1 MAYYQLQNSYV
12 IQPLHKHKA
21 RRALGVNLKTKYLKY
36 MACFALALPQLAV
49 LPVHAEEALS
59 PLVVT
64 AGRIAEDPARVSSD
78 TTVITREEIVQSQ
91 ATSVADILR
100 VQTGIDVAATGG
112 PGKATSVFLR
122 GGNSGQTLVL
132 IDGVCVG
139 SATLGSFDWGNLSTA
154 DIERIEIV
162 RGAQSS
168 LYGADAMAGVIQIF
182 TRKGEKGTQVRV
194 HAEAGS
200 YGTSSGSMSVTGKTE
215 SDVSYAL
222 TANGL
227 RTDAVSAAANG
238 VETDPYRQTTLS
250 GRIALPVGDGELE
263 LIARSVDGKTSLDGG
278 FPFGDVLNYTS
289 NTKQTVS
296 SVKLSYPI
304 TDMLESS
311 LQLSRSSD
319 EVIGRDPAGGFNNS
333 DFKTQID
340 QLTWQNHIDMDA
352 VSLLAG
358 IDMYRSKGYS
368 GSAKLDKSITQ
379 TAGFAS
385 LAWSADMLGVNA
397 SVRYDKNSVS
407 QNKTTYKL
415 GAALHPLDGLK
426 ITANY
431 GTGFKAPSLND
442 LYFPAS
448 AFSSGNPNLK
458 PESSKGWDVG
468 LAYQVGDD
476 DLKAGFSVTWFEQKY
491 KDLIVWQG
499 PPPTFFFSPVNIG
512 QARTQGLELS
522 GNLSYGPAYMRA
534 NWTYLD
540 AKDSKTG
547 DLLPRR
553 AKESGYAAL
562 GGTWAG
568 LNVEVAEQVVGPRF
582 SSAGNTKP
590 MQGYNKTDVRLN
602 YAVNKQWELTAR
614 VDNLEDKK
622 YEEVSGY
629 GVLGRAWYAGVSAVF

>member
-1 MAYYQLQNSYV
+1 M
-12 IQPLHKHKA
+12 
-21 RRALGVNLKTKYLKY
+21 KTKYLKY

-100 VQTGIDVAATGG
+100 VQTGIDVSSSGG
-112 PGKATSVFLR
+112 SGKTTSVFIR
-122 GGNSGQTLVL
+122 GGESRHTLVL
-132 IDGVCVG
+132 IDGVRVG
-139 SATLGSFDWGNLSTA
+139 AATTGSFDWANLSTA

-168 LYGADAMAGVIQIF
+168 LYGADAMGGVIQIF

-194 HAEAGS
+194 HTEAGS

-227 RTDAVSAAANG
+227 RTGSVSAAANG

-296 SVKLSYPI
+296 SVKLTYPI
-304 TDMLESS
+304 SDMLESS
-311 LQLSRSSD
+311 LQLSRSGD
-319 EVIGRDPAGGFNNS
+319 ESLTFNTDS
-333 DFKTQID
+333 DFTTRID
-340 QLTWQNHIDMDA
+340 QITWQNHVDLDA
-352 VSLLAG
+352 LSLLFG
-358 IDMYRSKGYS
+358 VDMHKDSGVSRSS
-368 GSAKLDKSITQ
+368 KLDKSITQ

-385 LAWSADMLGVNA
+385 LAWSADMVGINA

-407 QNKTTYKL
+407 QNKTTYKF
-415 GAALHPLDGLK
+415 GAALHPLAGLK

-431 GTGFKAPSLND
+431 GTGFKAPSIND
-442 LYFPAS
+442 LYYPG
-448 AFSSGNPNLK
+448 SGNLNLK
-458 PESSKGWDVG
+458 PETSKGWDVG
-468 LAYQVGDD
+468 LGYEWEKK
-476 DLKAGFSVTWFEQKY
+476 DLKTGLNATWFKQ
-491 KDLIVWQG
+491 DFNNLIAWA
-499 PPPTFFFSPVNIG
+499 PISPGSFTWLPSNVNE
-512 QARTQGLELS
+512 ARTQGLELS
-522 GNLSYGPAYMRA
+522 GNLSYGPAYMRV

-562 GGTWAG
+562 GAAWFG
-568 LNVEVAEQVVGPRF
+568 LNLEVAEQVVGPRF

-614 VDNLEDKK
+614 VDNLEGKK
-622 YEEVSGY
+622 YEEISGY

>member
-12 IQPLHKHKA
+12 IQPLNKHKA
-21 RRALGVNLKTKYLKY
+21 RRALGVNLKTKYIKI
-36 MACFALALPQLAV
+36 AWFGLALSQMAV
-49 LPVHAEEALS
+49 LPVYAEEDLS
-59 PLVVT
+59 ALVVT
-64 AGRIAEDPARVSSD
+64 AGRMSEDPARVSSD

-91 ATSVADILR
+91 ATSVADLLR
-100 VQTGIDVAATGG
+100 VQSGIDVAATGG
-112 PGKATSVFLR
+112 PGKATSVFIR

-132 IDGVCVG
+132 IDGVRAG
-139 SATLGSFDWGNLSTA
+139 SATLGSFNWGNVSTA

-182 TRKGEKGTQVRV
+182 TRKGKKGTQVRV
-194 HAEAGS
+194 HTEAGS
-200 YGTSSGSMSVTGKTE
+200 YGTSSGAMSVTGKTE

-222 TANGL
+222 TVNGL
-227 RTDAVSAAANG
+227 RTDGVSAAAKG
-238 VETDPYRQTTLS
+238 TEKDFYRQATLS
-250 GRIALPVGDGELE
+250 GRVALPVGEGELE
-263 LIARSVDGKTSLDGG
+263 LMTRNVDGTTGLDG
-278 FPFGDVLNYTS
+278 FGPVDVLNFTS
-289 NTKQTVS
+289 NTKQTVNS
-296 SVKLSYPI
+296 AKLTYPL
-304 TDMLESS
+304 TAMVETS

-333 DFKTQID
+333 DFRTQID
-340 QLTWQNHIDMDA
+340 QLTWQNHIDMDG

-358 IDMYRSKGYS
+358 VDMYRSKGYS

-379 TAGFAS
+379 RAAFAS

-415 GAALHPLDGLK
+415 GAGLHLLDGLK

-431 GTGFKAPSLND
+431 GTGFKTPSLND
-442 LYFPAS
+442 LYFPTS

-468 LAYQVGDD
+468 LAYHAGDD
-476 DLKAGFSVTWFEQKY
+476 DLNADFSATWFEQTY

-499 PPPTFFFSPVNIG
+499 PPPTFFFTPVNIG
-512 QARTQGLELS
+512 QARTRGLELS
-522 GNLSYGPAYMRA
+522 TKLVYGPAYMRA

-540 AKDSKTG
+540 AKNSKTG
-547 DLLPRR
+547 DLLARR
-553 AKESGYAAL
+553 AKESGNFAL
-562 GGTWAG
+562 GATWAG
-568 LNVEVAEQVVGPRF
+568 LHVELAESLVGPRF
-582 SSAGNTKP
+582 SAAKNKKP
-590 MQGYNKTDVRLN
+590 MQGYHKADVRLN
-602 YAVNKQWELTAR
+602 YAINKQWELTAR
-614 VDNLEDKK
+614 VDNLENKK